1 LFRHGDMGPFE
12 GTLFRVNADERT
24 SEFTHFN
31 LAIRLRKSE
40 TAGLTVLHLLRC
52 PTVPAVL

>member
-1 LFRHGDMGPFE
+1 MGPFE
-12 GTLFRVNADERT
+12 GTLLRVNADERT